1 MIKNNRRSFF
11 FFLFALSAM
20 PFSACKQ
27 VEEDFSKYPVF
38 PLQLTYEEPAP
49 NSNQGLKLK
58 WNKINTSDF
67 VQYFVVKSTTDSIP
81 ELKAGIPLS
90 TGFTIATIKDPTK
103 TDATDFSFSSQSRI
117 YYRVFAQLG
126 TRFVSSQNVILNAN
140 VTALKNQN
148 YDFAYNS
155 KKNLLYLVDR
165 NTSNLSLYDVNKNA
179 VIKGVKINVYSSNNY
194 FLALGQYNGLDE
206 VYVLGTDAGSNAT
219 IYIYD
224 AATLDFKDF
233 IPLNS
238 SSIQSFSLA
247 ADNSGVIYAHN
258 TVGTP
263 KMNAYSRETKAL
275 LSGNATTTYSM
286 RIKRLSEGKILG
298 LPNASNLMYLY
309 QFDDAGQ
316 YAKAPISA
324 FATIVPPNN
333 NVNNTIPLA
342 VSPTGN
348 TFVIGADGSI
358 FNNNLNL
365 LGSLSNFSNVYGSFD
380 FSEDGTKLYASTT
393 GQINVFSLPSL
404 VLEKTIPARNKGR
417 GLFNVGNNQL
427 LIVADGFDNNTG
439 STTTLLEKINI
450 VK

>member
-1 MIKNNRRSFF
+1 MT
-11 FFLFALSAM
+11 
-20 PFSACKQ
+20 FSACKQ

-38 PLQLTYEEPAP
+38 PLQLTYEEPVP
-49 NSNQGLKLK
+49 NSNQGLKLT

-90 TGFTIATIKDPTK
+90 AGFTIATIKDPTK

-140 VTALKNQN
+140 VTALKGQN

-165 NTSNLSLYDVNKNA
+165 NTSGLSLYDVNKNA
-179 VIKGVKINVYSSNNY
+179 VIKGVKINIYTSNNY

-206 VYVLGTDAGSNAT
+206 VYVLGTDASSFAT

-224 AATLDFKDF
+224 AATLDFKDV

-247 ADNSGVIYAHN
+247 ADNSGVIYVHN

-263 KMNAYSRETKAL
+263 KMYAYSRATKAL
-275 LSGNATTTYSM
+275 LSGTATTTYAM

-298 LPNASNLMYLY
+298 QTGPLPHHY
-309 QFDDAGQ
+309 
-316 YAKAPISA
+316 
-324 FATIVPPNN
+324 
-333 NVNNTIPLA
+333 
-342 VSPTGN
+342 
-348 TFVIGADGSI
+348 
-358 FNNNLNL
+358 
-365 LGSLSNFSNVYGSFD
+365 
-380 FSEDGTKLYASTT
+380 E
-393 GQINVFSLPSL
+393 
-404 VLEKTIPARNKGR
+404 
-417 GLFNVGNNQL
+417 
-427 LIVADGFDNNTG
+427 
-439 STTTLLEKINI
+439 
-450 VK
+450 